1 MYKNIIFDLGNV
13 LLSFNPKD
21 YLKSKISED
30 RIDNVYKAIF
40 QSEEWVMLDRGT
52 ITEKDAINRIIE
64 RNNTYRDDIN
74 LAFKDWYDILRPI
87 EDAVEVLTKLKK
99 NGYNIYYLSNFHELA
114 FKEVTTKNNFF
125 ELFDGGVVS
134 YAEKLIKPEEE
145 IYKLILKRYNLNPRE
160 TIFIDD
166 TKSNVDGASK
176 LGIKAI
182 FLDNPK
188 KLRENLISLKV
199 KID

>member
-30 RIDNVYKAIF
+30 RIDDVYKAIF
-40 QSEEWVMLDRGT
+40 KSEEWVMLDRGT

-87 EDAVEVLTKLKK
+87 EEAVEVLTKLKK
-99 NGYNIYYLSNFHELA
+99 NGYNVYYLSNFHELA
-114 FKEVTTKNNFF
+114 FF
-125 ELFDGGVVS
+125 
-134 YAEKLIKPEEE
+134 
-145 IYKLILKRYNLNPRE
+145 
-160 TIFIDD
+160 
-166 TKSNVDGASK
+166 
-176 LGIKAI
+176 GI
-182 FLDNPK
+182 
-188 KLRENLISLKV
+188 
-199 KID
+199 

>member
-30 RIDNVYKAIF
+30 RIDDVYKAIF
-40 QSEEWVMLDRGT
+40 QSEEWIMLDRGT

-87 EDAVEVLTKLKK
+87 EEAVEILTKLKK

-145 IYKLILKRYNLNPRE
+145 IYKLILKRYNLNPKE

-199 KID
+199 NID

>member
-13 LLSFNPKD
+13 LLNFNPKE
-21 YLKSKISED
+21 YLKIKISED
-30 RIDNVYKAIF
+30 KIEDVYKAIF
-40 QSEEWVMLDRGT
+40 QSEEWLMLDRGT
-52 ITEKDAINRIIE
+52 ITEKDAINNIIE
-64 RNNTYRDDIN
+64 RNITYRDDIN
-74 LAFKDWYDILRPI
+74 LVFKEWYDILKPI
-87 EDAVEVLTKLKK
+87 EESVEVLQNLKE
-99 NGYNIYYLSNFHELA
+99 NGYNVYYLSNFHELA

-145 IYKLILKRYNLNPRE
+145 IYKLILKRYNLNPKE

-166 TKSNVDGASK
+166 TKLNVDGASK

-182 FLDNPK
+182 FLEDPK

>member
-30 RIDNVYKAIF
+30 RIDDVYKAIF
-40 QSEEWVMLDRGT
+40 KSEEWVMLDRGT

-87 EDAVEVLTKLKK
+87 EEAVEVLTKLKK
-99 NGYNIYYLSNFHELA
+99 NGYNVYYLSNFHELA

-125 ELFDGGVVS
+125 ELFDGGVGQETLGANFKLTGWGGNTCTYLGLQPTNGRNKYHYIEIYVKDQSGAAEDFISDPLLKIIISIVVS
-134 YAEKLIKPEEE
+134 Y
-145 IYKLILKRYNLNPRE
+145 
-160 TIFIDD
+160 
-166 TKSNVDGASK
+166 S
-176 LGIKAI
+176 
-182 FLDNPK
+182 
-188 KLRENLISLKV
+188 
-199 KID
+199 

>member
-30 RIDNVYKAIF
+30 RIDDVYKAIF
-40 QSEEWVMLDRGT
+40 QSEEWIMLDRGT

-87 EDAVEVLTKLKK
+87 EEAVEILTKLKK
-99 NGYNIYYLSNFHELA
+99 NGYNVYYLSNFHELA

-166 TKSNVDGASK
+166 TKLNVDGASK

-182 FLDNPK
+182 FLEDSK

>member
-182 FLDNPK
+182 FLEDPK

>member
-87 EDAVEVLTKLKK
+87 EEAVEILTKLKN
-99 NGYNIYYLSNFHELA
+99 NGYNVYYLSNFHELA

-145 IYKLILKRYNLNPRE
+145 IYKLILKRYNLNPKE

-199 KID
+199 NID

>member
-87 EDAVEVLTKLKK
+87 EEAVEILTKLKN
-99 NGYNIYYLSNFHELA
+99 NGYNVYYLSNFHELA

-199 KID
+199 NID

>member
-13 LLSFNPKD
+13 LLSFDPKE

-30 RIDNVYKAIF
+30 KLEDVYKAIF
-40 QSEEWVMLDRGT
+40 QSEEWIMLDRGT
-52 ITEKDAINRIIE
+52 INERDAINNIIE
-64 RNNTYRDDIN
+64 RNTTYRDDIN

-87 EDAVEVLTKLKK
+87 EETVELLKNLK
-99 NGYNIYYLSNFHELA
+99 ENGYNIYYLSNFHEIA
-114 FKEVTTKNNFF
+114 FREVTTKNKFF

-145 IYKLILKRYNLNPRE
+145 IYKLILKRYNLKPEE

-166 TKSNVDGASK
+166 TKVNVDGASK
-176 LGIKAI
+176 LGIEAI
-182 FLDNPK
+182 FLKNPK
-188 KLRENLISLKV
+188 DLRESLRSLNV
-199 KID
+199 NID

>member
-40 QSEEWVMLDRGT
+40 QSEEWIMLDRGT

-145 IYKLILKRYNLNPRE
+145 IYKLILKRYNLNPKE

-199 KID
+199 NID

>member
-30 RIDNVYKAIF
+30 RIDDVYKAIF
-40 QSEEWVMLDRGT
+40 QSEEWIMLDRGT

-87 EDAVEVLTKLKK
+87 EEAVEVLTKLKK
-99 NGYNIYYLSNFHELA
+99 NGYNVYYLSNFHELA

-145 IYKLILKRYNLNPRE
+145 IYKLILKRYNLNPKE

-166 TKSNVDGASK
+166 TKLNVDGASK

-182 FLDNPK
+182 FLEDPK

>member
-1 MYKNIIFDLGNV
+1 
-13 LLSFNPKD
+13 
-21 YLKSKISED
+21 
-30 RIDNVYKAIF
+30 
-40 QSEEWVMLDRGT
+40 MLDRGT

-166 TKSNVDGASK
+166 TKLNVDGASK

-182 FLDNPK
+182 FLEDPK

>member
-40 QSEEWVMLDRGT
+40 QSEEWIMLDRGT

-87 EDAVEVLTKLKK
+87 EEAVEILTKLKK

-166 TKSNVDGASK
+166 TKLNVDGASK

-182 FLDNPK
+182 FLEDPK

>member
-40 QSEEWVMLDRGT
+40 QSEEWIMLDRGT

-87 EDAVEVLTKLKK
+87 EEAVEILTKLKK

-145 IYKLILKRYNLNPRE
+145 IYKLILKRYNLNPKE

-199 KID
+199 NID

>member
-87 EDAVEVLTKLKK
+87 EEAVEVLTKLKK

-134 YAEKLIKPEEE
+134 YAEKLIKPEED

>member
-134 YAEKLIKPEEE
+134 YAEKLIKPEED
-145 IYKLILKRYNLNPRE
+145 IYKLILKRYNLNPKE

-166 TKSNVDGASK
+166 TKLNVDGASK

-182 FLDNPK
+182 FLEDPK

>member
-145 IYKLILKRYNLNPRE
+145 IYKLILKRYNLNPKE

-166 TKSNVDGASK
+166 TKLNVDGASK

-182 FLDNPK
+182 FLEDSK

>member
-99 NGYNIYYLSNFHELA
+99 NGYNVYYLSNFHELA

-145 IYKLILKRYNLNPRE
+145 IYKLILKRYNLNPKE

-199 KID
+199 NID

>member
-13 LLSFNPKD
+13 LLSFDLKE

-30 RIDNVYKAIF
+30 KLEDVYKAIF
-40 QSEEWVMLDRGT
+40 QSEEWIMLDRGT
-52 ITEKDAINRIIE
+52 INERDAINNIIE
-64 RNNTYRDDIN
+64 RNTTYRDDIN

-87 EDAVEVLTKLKK
+87 EETVELLKNLK
-99 NGYNIYYLSNFHELA
+99 ENGYNIYYLSNFHEIA
-114 FKEVTTKNNFF
+114 FREVTIKNKFF

-145 IYKLILKRYNLNPRE
+145 IYKLILKRYNLKPEE

-166 TKSNVDGASK
+166 TKVNVDGASK
-176 LGIKAI
+176 LGIEAI
-182 FLDNPK
+182 FLKNPK
-188 KLRENLISLKV
+188 DLRESLRSLNV
-199 KID
+199 NID

>member
-30 RIDNVYKAIF
+30 RIDDVYKAIF
-40 QSEEWVMLDRGT
+40 KSEEWVMLDRGT

-87 EDAVEVLTKLKK
+87 EEAVEVLTKLKK
-99 NGYNIYYLSNFHELA
+99 NGYNVYYLSNFHELA

-134 YAEKLIKPEEE
+134 YAEKLIKPEED
-145 IYKLILKRYNLNPRE
+145 IYKLILKRYNLNPKE

-166 TKSNVDGASK
+166 TKLNVDGASK

-182 FLDNPK
+182 FLEDPK

>member
-30 RIDNVYKAIF
+30 RIDDVYKAIF
-40 QSEEWVMLDRGT
+40 KSEEWVMLDRGT
-52 ITEKDAINRIIE
+52 ITEKDSINRIIE

-87 EDAVEVLTKLKK
+87 EEAVEVLTKLKK
-99 NGYNIYYLSNFHELA
+99 NGYNVYYLSNFHELA

-134 YAEKLIKPEEE
+134 YAEKLIKPEED
-145 IYKLILKRYNLNPRE
+145 IYKLILKRYNLNPKE

-166 TKSNVDGASK
+166 TKLNVDGASK

-182 FLDNPK
+182 FLEDPK

>member
-13 LLSFNPKD
+13 LLNFNPKE
-21 YLKSKISED
+21 YLKIKISED
-30 RIDNVYKAIF
+30 KIEDVYKAIF
-40 QSEEWVMLDRGT
+40 QSEEWLMLDRGT
-52 ITEKDAINRIIE
+52 ITEKDAINNIIE
-64 RNNTYRDDIN
+64 RNITYRDDIN
-74 LAFKDWYDILRPI
+74 LVFKEWYDILKPI
-87 EDAVEVLTKLKK
+87 EESVEVLQNLKE
-99 NGYNIYYLSNFHELA
+99 NGYNVYYLSNFHELA

-166 TKSNVDGASK
+166 TKLNVDGASK

-182 FLDNPK
+182 FLEDPK

>member
-40 QSEEWVMLDRGT
+40 QSEEWIMLDRGT

-87 EDAVEVLTKLKK
+87 EEAVEILTKLKN
-99 NGYNIYYLSNFHELA
+99 NGYNVYYLSNFHELA

-145 IYKLILKRYNLNPRE
+145 IYKLILKRYNLNPKE

-166 TKSNVDGASK
+166 TKLNVDGASK

-182 FLDNPK
+182 FLEDSK